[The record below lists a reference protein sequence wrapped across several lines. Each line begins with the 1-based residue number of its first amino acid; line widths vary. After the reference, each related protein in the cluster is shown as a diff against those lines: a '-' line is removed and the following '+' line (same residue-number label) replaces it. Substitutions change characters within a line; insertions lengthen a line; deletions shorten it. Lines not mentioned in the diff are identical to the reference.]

1 MPTFT
6 VTAERGSGPMW
17 VLECPD
23 VGAVSQTRRL
33 DRTAD
38 EMREAIAY
46 LSGLNQSDIDIVV
59 KPILPSDVAEL
70 KIQVESLRAQ
80 ADDVNERAARASR
93 DLVAQLKQQGYSLRD
108 IGVILGVS
116 HQRVAAL
123 AASAPASTTSAD
135 GNEVLAV

>member
-1 MPTFT
+1 MTTTFT
-6 VTAERGSGPMW
+6 VTAERGSGPVW

-33 DRTAD
+33 DHAAD

-46 LSGLNQSDIDIVV
+46 LSGVDESDIEIVV
-59 KPILPSDVAEL
+59 EPRLPSYVAEL
-70 KIQVESLRAQ
+70 KARAESLREQ
-80 ADDVNERAARASR
+80 ADDVNEQAARASR

-108 IGVILGVS
+108 IGVLLGVS

-123 AASAPASTTSAD
+123 AASVSRSGDDDAA
-135 GNEVLAV
+135 LAV

>member
-1 MPTFT
+1 
-6 VTAERGSGPMW
+6 MW

-33 DRTAD
+33 DRAAD

-46 LSGLNQSDIDIVV
+46 LSGLNQSDIDIAV

-70 KIQVESLRAQ
+70 KIQVESLREQ
-80 ADDVNERAARASR
+80 ADDVNEQAARASR
-93 DLVAQLKQQGYSLRD
+93 DLVAQLKQQGYSQRD

-123 AASAPASTTSAD
+123 AASAPASTTSGD